1 MSTYIP
7 FGIILTVLDTLFS
20 YGSSWEKLVEHQEIL
35 SLMIVSF
42 ILITCMVD

>member
-1 MSTYIP
+1 MRGVVSKE
-7 FGIILTVLDTLFS
+7 TVVIRR
-20 YGSSWEKLVEHQEIL
+20 WEKLVEHQEIL